1 MRVLLR
7 LMLPLLV
14 LQGCAGN
21 PVAQQLERSFDEPAA
36 PASTPPAPATP
47 APATPATQTP
57 KTATPKT
64 ETSTT
69 ETPQPPTSA
78 AEPARDGGESADAT
92 IDPEQRDQPKGDTP
106 DKDQPEGDKAGNGK
120 EDSADPAD
128 DQAKDLPPS
137 GLPQEPYR
145 ITIRLPG
152 ADPASPSDAVTR
164 ALRQAGVPFAVE
176 RIERIEP

>member
-47 APATPATQTP
+47 ATQTP
-57 KTATPKT
+57 KTETPKT
-64 ETSTT
+64 A
-69 ETPQPPTSA
+69 TPQPPTSA

-106 DKDQPEGDKAGNGK
+106 DKDQPEGDQAGNGK

>member
-47 APATPATQTP
+47 ATQTP

-64 ETSTT
+64 A
-69 ETPQPPTSA
+69 TPQPPTSA

-106 DKDQPEGDKAGNGK
+106 DKDQPEGDQAGNGK

>member
-1 MRVLLR
+1 MRALLR

-21 PVAQQLERSFDEPAA
+21 PVAQQLERSFDEPAS
-36 PASTPPAPATP
+36 PASTPPAPATRETKSP
-47 APATPATQTP
+47 KTETPKTETPKTETP
-57 KTATPKT
+57 KTATAKT
-64 ETSTT
+64 
-69 ETPQPPTSA
+69 PTSA
-78 AEPARDGGESADAT
+78 AEPAKDDGESADAT
-92 IDPEQRDQPKGDTP
+92 IDPDQRDQPKADKPDNNRPGGDQAAN
-106 DKDQPEGDKAGNGK
+106 DN
-120 EDSADPAD
+120 EDSADPAAN
-128 DQAKDLPPS
+128 QAKGLPPS

-145 ITIRLPG
+145 ITIRLTA

>member
-1 MRVLLR
+1 MRALLR

-36 PASTPPAPATP
+36 PASTPPASATRETKSP
-47 APATPATQTP
+47 KTETPKTETP
-57 KTATPKT
+57 KTATAKT
-64 ETSTT
+64 
-69 ETPQPPTSA
+69 PTSA
-78 AEPARDGGESADAT
+78 AEPAKDDGESADAT
-92 IDPEQRDQPKGDTP
+92 IDPDQRDQPKADKPDNVRPGGDQAAN
-106 DKDQPEGDKAGNGK
+106 DN
-120 EDSADPAD
+120 EDSADPAA
-128 DQAKDLPPS
+128 DQAKGLPPS
-137 GLPQEPYR
+137 GLPQGPYR